1 MPVRSKP
8 FRPEAVEDDRRLTA
22 ANRKALVRGISE
34 NNGELTGR
42 IEKLFEEPGKA
53 PNPTCTKCGGTRK
66 DSANYRHDHTVWHEG
81 RDGAEYDGGQILDP
95 NNGKIYRSKLSVT
108 DGGKKLNVRGYIGI
122 PMLGRTQTWL
132 REEYHFGISLQNR
145 RDF

>member
-1 MPVRSKP
+1 MKRLV
-8 FRPEAVEDDRRLTA
+8 FAVTIALAAIGACAQEAVPTGLWRTIDDDSGKP
-22 ANRKALVRGISE
+22 KALVRISE

-53 PNPTCTKCGGTRK
+53 PNPTCTKCEGTRK
-66 DSANYRHDHTVWHEG
+66 DQPIIGMTILFGMR

-132 REEYHFGISLQNR
+132 REE
-145 RDF
+145 